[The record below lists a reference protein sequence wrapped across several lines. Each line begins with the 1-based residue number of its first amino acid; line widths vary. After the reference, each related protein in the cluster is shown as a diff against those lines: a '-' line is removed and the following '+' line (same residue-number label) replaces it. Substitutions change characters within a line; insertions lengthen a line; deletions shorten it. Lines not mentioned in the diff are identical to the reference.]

1 MRQVKPEGPRI
12 YGDKLYQ
19 EGQEPLVVGSAGWQA
34 WLAEA
39 TTFFWRPVREGTEWY
54 RARREVRRGQ
64 AYWYVACRVAG
75 RVQRFYLGPPATL
88 DGAGLA
94 AVAAAIAAAR
104 AAPAA
109 RDPPTG
115 ALAAQEEPTG
125 GPPGAAGASRH
136 ESSRESEL

>member
-12 YGDKLYQ
+12 YGEKLYNA
-19 EGQEPLVVGSAGWQA
+19 GAEPLPVGGPGWYA

-75 RVQRFYLGPPATL
+75 RVQRFYLGPATAV
-88 DGAGLA
+88 DGSRLA
-94 AVAAAIAAAR
+94 AVSAAIAAAR
-104 AAPAA
+104 ADLACAPPREEVRSRPPAA
-109 RDPPTG
+109 S
-115 ALAAQEEPTG
+115 A
-125 GPPGAAGASRH
+125 
-136 ESSRESEL
+136 